1 MPGIETG
8 SNLLQLGKTY
18 YDGRTIDTSN
28 YGNSVD
34 YEGQP
39 ATYRNIVT
47 PSTGQTLVLPLN
59 GGAIMA
65 RVVRNVS
72 GINLLPGRI
81 AIYAAGFDRKRVD
94 GYTSTTA
101 QRGAGI
107 VDPWLP
113 STGVPNGDLFLL
125 IEDGTVPVRRALSNS
140 AADDAEG
147 DLLYAIT
154 AATSQATTAGRFT
167 RWVGTF
173 TAAETT
179 DGSSV
184 SIIRNSIGLAMSA
197 CTTAGTN
204 SLKNVRVKFF

>member
-1 MPGIETG
+1 MAALETG
-8 SNLLQLGKTY
+8 SNLLQLGRTY
-18 YDGRTIDTSN
+18 YEGRTIDTNN

-34 YEGQP
+34 LEGQP
-39 ATYRNIVT
+39 CTYRNAVVA
-47 PSTGQTLVLPLN
+47 TGTAMQTALN
-59 GGAIMA
+59 AGAIVG
-65 RVVRNVS
+65 RVVRNTS

-81 AIYAAGFDRKRVD
+81 AVYAAGYDRKRVD

-107 VDPWLP
+107 VDPFLP
-113 STGVPNGDLFLL
+113 STGVPNGDLFVL
-125 IEDGTVPVRRALSNS
+125 IEEGTVPVRRALSNS

-147 DLLYAIT
+147 DSLYAIT
-154 AATSQATTAGRFT
+154 AATSQSTTAGRFT

-179 DGSSV
+179 DGSAFN
-184 SIIRNSIGLAMSA
+184 ITRNLIGLAMSA

-204 SLKNVRVKFF
+204 QLRNVRVKFI